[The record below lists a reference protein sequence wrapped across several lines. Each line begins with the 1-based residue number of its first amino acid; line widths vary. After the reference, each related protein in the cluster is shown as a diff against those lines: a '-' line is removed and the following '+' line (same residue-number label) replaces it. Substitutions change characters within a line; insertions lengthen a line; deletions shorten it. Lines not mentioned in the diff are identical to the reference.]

1 MDENALRRRS
11 GRARQTYAGQG
22 GRRLGFEEE
31 AMNETIENARNSE
44 HHEAVSAP
52 PASHP
57 RRSAIYRWV
66 GTASRDL
73 GLSVVIAFLIIVFL
87 YQPVKVEGT
96 SMMPSI
102 GDQQRI
108 FVDKLFFQFGFSEIH
123 RGDVVV
129 FWFPLDQ
136 RISYIKRVV
145 GLPGD
150 RISVKGG
157 VVRLN
162 GSILREP
169 YVPAEFRD
177 EAEMPEIRLGKDEY
191 FVLGDHRNSSNDSR
205 MWGPVAKHFIY
216 GKAIFTYWPLDQMKL
231 VR

>member
-1 MDENALRRRS
+1 MDNPWNSPHQVTAADSAESGAHPGRIRRW
-11 GRARQTYAGQG
+11 A
-22 GRRLGFEEE
+22 
-31 AMNETIENARNSE
+31 
-44 HHEAVSAP
+44 
-52 PASHP
+52 
-57 RRSAIYRWV
+57 
-66 GTASRDL
+66 GTAFRDL

-129 FWFPLDQ
+129 FWFPQDQ
-136 RISYIKRVV
+136 RVSYIKRVV

-150 RISVKGG
+150 RISVKSG

-162 GSILREP
+162 GGILREP

-177 EAEMPEIRLGKDEY
+177 EAEMPEIRLGKDEF

-205 MWGPVAKHFIY
+205 TWGPVARHFIY
-216 GKAIFTYWPLDQMKL
+216 GKAIFTYWPLDQMRL